1 MLPMVEL
8 CLIVPHPDDEVF
20 GAGGILRRLADNG
33 ERTAVLTLTRGGAGR
48 TLGLVPQD
56 ELPGKREAELHAA
69 LSALG
74 VEEQDRFIFDYPDF
88 VTDPHR
94 GMELRPG
101 LQAIDRQELVGIVV
115 RTLDQLQPRIVL
127 TFPPNGSNGHPDHVT
142 THNVVMQAI
151 QEARVPPEKLYY
163 YASELPYTGAVPE
176 GFMPVQELARLHL
189 PPTHYVE
196 LGYELEAKMRA
207 MGHHETQALSVLN
220 FMKRFPRRLRIE
232 SFHRAIPSGSDPH
245 NVETVFRL

>member
-56 ELPGKREAELHAA
+56 ELPAKREAELHAA

-74 VEEQDRFIFDYPDF
+74 VEAQDRFIFDYPDF

-101 LQAIDRQELVGIVV
+101 LQAIDRQELVGTVV